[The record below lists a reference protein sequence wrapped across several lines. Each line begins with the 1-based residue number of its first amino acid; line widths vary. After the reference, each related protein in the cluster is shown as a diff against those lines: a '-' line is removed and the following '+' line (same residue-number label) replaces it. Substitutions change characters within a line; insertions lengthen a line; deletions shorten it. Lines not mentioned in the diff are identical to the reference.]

1 MKLYSLIYIGGDQP
15 ATPEEGK
22 AHFAKYQAWLGS
34 LGDAAV
40 EPMVPFKNTQTL
52 EPDGSVTPGSK
63 SGISGHTII
72 RAASIE
78 EAVTIAQGCPFLEIN
93 GTLEIA
99 ELSGK
104 G

>member
-22 AHFAKYQAWLGS
+22 AHFAKYQQWLAS

-52 EPDGSVTPGSK
+52 APDRSIPKVAVKVTPMVTSTLKKIGWVETSVSK
-63 SGISGHTII
+63 SIK
-72 RAASIE
+72 
-78 EAVTIAQGCPFLEIN
+78 
-93 GTLEIA
+93 GTEPV
-99 ELSGK
+99 
-104 G
+104 